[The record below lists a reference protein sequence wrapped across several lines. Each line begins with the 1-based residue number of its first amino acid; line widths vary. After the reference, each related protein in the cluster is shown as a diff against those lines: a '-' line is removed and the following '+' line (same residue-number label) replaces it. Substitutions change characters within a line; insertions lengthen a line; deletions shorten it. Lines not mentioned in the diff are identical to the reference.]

1 MFLKSYFFHIGL
13 ECSSNK
19 LFYCSRFRLNP
30 LENELV
36 NERSCFLFT
45 LVLCT
50 QVKLRAPLS
59 FVQFVAF
66 YNDLRN
72 CKQTFWEMNLS
83 LCHKIKHYNAYVS
96 AT

>member
-50 QVKLRAPLS
+50 QVKLSFTLVLCTQVKLRATQL
-59 FVQFVAF
+59 Q
-66 YNDLRN
+66 
-72 CKQTFWEMNLS
+72 
-83 LCHKIKHYNAYVS
+83 AYF
-96 AT
+96 